1 MAFFDDELR
10 RLQQIKAQ
18 NDAMAAAEA
27 AQQNYNTQMAQ
38 AQNDL
43 AQTKSFNP
51 LESVLGGIA
60 NSVSNV
66 GKTLMDI
73 PGTTFANWAD
83 LIQGKKQD
91 SENSNTQQWKK
102 FLYGGENA
110 KDRYAKAGGTA
121 LDAAATVSDLIPGLG
136 TGAKVA
142 LNVGQG
148 AVSGIANNY
157 INNGADV
164 SLEDNLKGA
173 LIGGLS
179 SAAGQAAGGA
189 LGKAAGNSAISKA
202 ARSTLGRGALT
213 GAASGAVGGGLA
225 TALNGGDLGQ
235 VLGGGLQGAGQGALG
250 GATMAGAMSL
260 ASKGINKVNDS
271 LMGNKTAQSVEVKPV
286 AEIEEVKPLA
296 QVDEVDVT
304 EAPKAKV
311 KLDPVE
317 EAKLDRKYT
326 VAKQKQGQALM
337 AQYGSIDAPT
347 ARSVGD
353 AEGVLTRLYD
363 NYGLETPADVAYA
376 AKKLTGND
384 GIVTKMTRKL
394 ASSAGDISSTYPEP
408 ELDQLIIESGLGL
421 DSARGKALKQQI
433 ASIISSTRQ
442 SSSPNMANAND
453 VLDMVKKL
461 ERKSADVAGKSGNN
475 YHRATYEDLAAAS
488 VINTV
493 ASDYKDRIWN
503 GAQDISTVLTPET
516 LSELKSV
523 FPKNEKYQSAVNN
536 IISQAKNGQELRHT
550 MADLVNGSKISDNSK
565 MISGTVGAQMVKA
578 ATSANPAVAAT
589 QMIATKALDSD
600 TANKIRANHYAK
612 QAAKAQ
618 AQLTGETPAN
628 LTTGKSAVKDALTNI
643 GNVAKGAVGTVNT
656 ELASGDWQSGGDL
669 MQTLRNANIM
679 APSDAASLPALGKS
693 SLANA
698 LVGANNLF
706 NNQNVLTRE
715 ISRQAGLSAA
725 NAQENEAK
733 QQAAQQQMQN
743 IQNDYNNA
751 MTQAQQAY
759 TNAQAMAPTTS
770 TGTGRLD
777 QIAKAMD
784 LALAAGDLDSYS
796 KLASLYQTAYKIY
809 APSTETAA
817 NSTSSLNATQQG
829 NLAKIESAGTAI
841 DKLEELYNQAGGG
854 QGRIG
859 GKLAE
864 IGASIGLNKYASTYD
879 SIARGLINQIVA
891 AVGKTDAL
899 NNEGE
904 VKTAM
909 DLVPK
914 MTDTPEEAQIKL
926 QSLRDMLNANKQTY
940 QNIYGITQ

>member
-1 MAFFDDELR
+1 M
-10 RLQQIKAQ
+10 
-18 NDAMAAAEA
+18 
-27 AQQNYNTQMAQ
+27 
-38 AQNDL
+38 
-43 AQTKSFNP
+43 
-51 LESVLGGIA
+51 V
-60 NSVSNV
+60 
-66 GKTLMDI
+66 
-73 PGTTFANWAD
+73 ANWRD
-83 LIQGKKQD
+83 LFEGKKQD
-91 SENSNTQQWKK
+91 AEDSNTQQWKK
-102 FLYGGENA
+102 SLYGGENA
-110 KDRYAKAGGTA
+110 KERYAKAGGTA

-136 TGAKVA
+136 TGAKAA

-523 FPKNEKYQSAVNN
+523 FPKNEKYQSGVDN

-565 MISGTVGAQMVKA
+565 MMSGTVGAQMVKA

-600 TANKIRANHYAK
+600 TANKIRATHYAK

-618 AQLTGETPAN
+618 AKLTGETPTN

-643 GNVAKGAVGTVNT
+643 GNVAKGAIGTVNT

-679 APSDAASLPALGKS
+679 TPSDVASLPALGKS

-733 QQAAQQQMQN
+733 QQAAQQQMQS

-770 TGTGRLD
+770 MGTGRLD

-817 NSTSSLNATQQG
+817 SSTSSLNATQQN
-829 NLAKIESAGTAI
+829 NLAKLESAGTAI
-841 DKLEELYNQAGGG
+841 DQLEQLYNQAGGA

-859 GKLAE
+859 GTLAQL
-864 IGASIGLNKYASTYD
+864 GGNLGLNSSASAYENA
-879 SIARGLINQIVA
+879 ARGLINQIAA
-891 AVGKTDAL
+891 AVGKTDSL
-899 NNEGE
+899 NTEGE
-904 VKTAM
+904 VQRAL

-914 MTDTPEEAQIKL
+914 ITDTKEEAQAKL
-926 QSLRDMLNANKQTY
+926 QSLRNMLAANKQTY
-940 QNIYGITQ
+940 QNIYGVAQ